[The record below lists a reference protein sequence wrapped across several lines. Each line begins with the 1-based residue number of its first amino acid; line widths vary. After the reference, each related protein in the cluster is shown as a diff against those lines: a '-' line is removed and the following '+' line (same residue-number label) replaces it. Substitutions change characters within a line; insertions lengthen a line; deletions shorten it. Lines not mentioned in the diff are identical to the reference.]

1 MLMNH
6 SSERGSTNIHAHIH
20 IYCIIHQ
27 NMCIS
32 PFDLSCFNVVIVWL
46 SVLAPSINKY
56 SVG

>member
-1 MLMNH
+1 MNH

-27 NMCIS
+27 NMCIY
-32 PFDLSCFNVVIVWL
+32 PFDLPCFNVVIVWL

-56 SVG
+56 SAG